1 MLALVSL
8 YSRPDATLLQSS
20 SNTLWSCQYQG
31 VEGFRVVEVKSIM
44 SVVAIVPLPHGD
56 LGSCFVAEKLGL
68 EVADLGGVFEE
79 VLDE

>member
-1 MLALVSL
+1 
-8 YSRPDATLLQSS
+8 
-20 SNTLWSCQYQG
+20 